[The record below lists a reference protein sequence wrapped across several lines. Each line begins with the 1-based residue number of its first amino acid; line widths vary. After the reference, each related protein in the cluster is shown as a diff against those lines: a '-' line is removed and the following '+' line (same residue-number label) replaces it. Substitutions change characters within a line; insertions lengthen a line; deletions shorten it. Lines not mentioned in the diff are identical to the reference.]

1 MALTPQERGRLGGLT
16 AAGESRGVG
25 VTTFTDP
32 EMAERFARQ
41 HRDCPQCHPELATRG
56 RDYVRAGGLLG
67 ALSFSLAVWIVFVS
81 WLATRWN

>member
-1 MALTPQERGRLGGLT
+1 MIEPQFTGPEL
-16 AAGESRGVG
+16 AAE
-25 VTTFTDP
+25 F
-32 EMAERFARQ
+32 ERQ
-41 HRDCPQCHPELATRG
+41 HANCRQCHPELATRG